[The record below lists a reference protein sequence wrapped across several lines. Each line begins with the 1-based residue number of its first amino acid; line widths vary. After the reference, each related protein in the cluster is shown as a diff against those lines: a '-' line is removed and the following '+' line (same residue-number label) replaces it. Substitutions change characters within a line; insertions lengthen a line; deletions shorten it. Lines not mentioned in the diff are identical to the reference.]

1 MKNVLALPIAL
12 LTLGLASPAWADS
25 GATRTLTENPT
36 VPAGA
41 GVEVQNLVGHMT
53 VTQGSSFRVT
63 ATVVADGTH
72 AQALV
77 QTVKLDVSTQNNRVV
92 VHVHYPVDNYDSYRD
107 LASKRSDEFC
117 ILAIFCAHSRT
128 RLDYQGERVSV
139 YHRGGDEGTPLNVNV
154 AVTVPPGVDA
164 KFVNKIGLLE
174 ASGLADI
181 VQLSSAGSDIHA
193 SRITGNV
200 TADTNGGDLR
210 VQGLT
215 GNLHA
220 QTDGGD
226 VDMSQSAGNL
236 QLQTSGGDARING
249 VTGPLQADTD
259 GGDLR
264 IHGLVGDL
272 SAVTSG
278 GDADIAG
285 FDKGSN
291 LSVRTDG
298 GDLNL
303 SGDLGATRDLDVSTS
318 GGDAVLDV
326 SHLSMHIDASSD
338 GGDLSVH
345 LPEATNVVSGHHT
358 FSGDIG
364 KPLGK
369 GNVSSS
375 GGDVT
380 ISG

>member
-12 LTLGLASPAWADS
+12 LALGLTSPAWADS
-25 GATRTLTENPT
+25 GATRTVTESPA

-53 VTQGSSFRVT
+53 VTQGPSFRVT
-63 ATVVADGTH
+63 ATVIADGTH
-72 AQALV
+72 AQALA
-77 QTVKLDVSTQNNRVV
+77 QTVKLDVSTQDNRVV
-92 VHVHYPVDNYDSYRD
+92 VHVHYPVDDHDSYRY
-107 LASKRSDEFC
+107 LASKGNDEFC
-117 ILAIFCAHSRT
+117 ILAIFCTHSRT

-139 YHRGGDEGTPLNVNV
+139 YHGGIEGTPLNVNV

-174 ASGLADI
+174 ASGLADT
-181 VQLSSAGSDIHA
+181 VQLASAGSDIHA
-193 SRITGNV
+193 SRVTGNV

-226 VDMSQSAGNL
+226 VDMNQSAGNL
-236 QLQTSGGDARING
+236 QMQTSGGDARIDG
-249 VTGPLQADTD
+249 VTGPLQVDTD

-264 IHGLVGDL
+264 IHGLAGDL

-278 GDADIAG
+278 GDADIASYG
-285 FDKGSN
+285 KGSN
-291 LSVRTDG
+291 LSVHTDG

-318 GGDAVLDV
+318 GGDAILNV